1 MKKILNSCIDWGLK
15 QYEWLMTLILKGRHV
30 QVNREKYIHKLVNQ
44 FYGHESAQVQEQ
56 LVRNATE
63 GSLLDILDEEHRN
76 KAYRLLRWRYGVF
89 VFFVSFFMT
98 TVPDNMWII
107 IASCAID
114 LYIFQCMQ
122 FRAMQKIMMLYG
134 KPIDLNANIGGGIDE
149 ILSVD
154 RSGVM
159 IGKYPLLQK
168 MKSGMGFMAKQLVQ
182 KQGPKVVSKAS
193 RSVFMI
199 VRRQCIKWFSMVVA
213 KEDVAMAFEML
224 IPITCAIISG
234 LVSVV
239 ILIPMCNKLR
249 NKLEADRIA
258 SLTPE
263 GASSDVETL
272 TNIG

>member
-1 MKKILNSCIDWGLK
+1 MKKFVGQSIDWALK
-15 QYEWLMTLILKGRHV
+15 QYEALMALILKGRHV
-30 QVNREKYIHKLVNQ
+30 QVNREKYTRKLVAR
-44 FYGHESAQVQEQ
+44 FYGKDSTQAQEE
-56 LVRNATE
+56 LVSKAME
-63 GSLLDILDEEHRN
+63 GSLLDILNDDQR
-76 KAYRLLRWRYGVF
+76 KRAYKTLRWRYGIIVF
-89 VFFVSFFMT
+89 LVSFFMT

-122 FRAMQKIMMLYG
+122 FRAMQKIMMLWG

-168 MKSGMGFMAKQLVQ
+168 MKSGLGFVAKQVVQ
-182 KQGPKVVSKAS
+182 KQGPKVVTKVS

-213 KEDVAMAFEML
+213 KEDVAMAFELL

-239 ILIPMCNKLR
+239 VLIPMCNKLR
-249 NKLEADRIA
+249 KKLEADRVAAGEA
-258 SLTPE
+258 STPE
-263 GASSDVETL
+263 VTEAVVTIAE
-272 TNIG
+272 

>member
-1 MKKILNSCIDWGLK
+1 MKKLITHSIDWALK
-15 QYEWLMTLILKGRHV
+15 QYEALMALILKGRHV
-30 QVNREKYIHKLVNQ
+30 QVNREKYTRKLVAR
-44 FYGHESAQVQEQ
+44 FYSDECTEAQEE
-56 LVRNATE
+56 LVIKGMS
-63 GSLLDILDEEHRN
+63 GSLLDILDDAQR
-76 KAYRLLRWRYGVF
+76 KRAYSTLRRRYGIIVF
-89 VFFVSFFMT
+89 LVSFFMT

-168 MKSGMGFMAKQLVQ
+168 MKSGMGFLAKQLVQ
-182 KQGPKVVSKAS
+182 KQGPKVVTKVS
-193 RSVFMI
+193 RSVFLV

-213 KEDVAMAFEML
+213 KEDVAMAFELL

-239 ILIPMCNKLR
+239 VLIPMCNKLR
-249 NKLEADRIA
+249 KKLEADRVA
-258 SLTPE
+258 AAT
-263 GASSDVETL
+263 A
-272 TNIG
+272 